1 MDALLTGLL
10 TINDQDA
17 WRTWHAFLSDEG
29 RSANS
34 LSSLLQPAAA
44 KPIPTVSYPEESGV
58 RYPSSIRI
66 ALEPREVTL
75 GFAICAS
82 SPSDY
87 MAYYTELLDV
97 LRSGIVRLRVRE
109 LERTYNLIYL
119 SCTTYKQLALVTE
132 GDVVGRF
139 DVKFIEPSP
148 SY

>member
-17 WRTWHAFLSDEG
+17 WRTWHTFLSDEG
-29 RSANS
+29 RSAGS
-34 LSSLLQPAAA
+34 LSSLLQPATA
-44 KPIPTVSYPEESGV
+44 KPIPTVSYPEESGE
-58 RYPSSIRI
+58 RYPSTIKI
-66 ALEPREVTL
+66 ALEPRELTL

-82 SPSDY
+82 SASDY
-87 MAYYTELLDV
+87 MAYYTELLRV

-109 LERTYNLIYL
+109 IERTYSLIYQ
-119 SCTTYKQLALVTE
+119 SCTAYKQLTLVAE

-139 DVKFIEPSP
+139 DIKFIEPSP